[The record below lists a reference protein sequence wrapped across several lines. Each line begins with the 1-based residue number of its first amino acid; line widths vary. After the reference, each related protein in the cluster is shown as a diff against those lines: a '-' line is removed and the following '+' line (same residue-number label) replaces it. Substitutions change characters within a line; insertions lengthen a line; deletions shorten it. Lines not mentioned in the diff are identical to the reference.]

1 MQSHGLFQSQC
12 TRLYQNSIWIRV
24 GVSKLQ
30 PTGQNLAILFLY
42 KLSREYKTPLLLSV
56 AILCYNGKVGVVA
69 MKITSRLKNFTIW
82 PCTEEV
88 CRPGL

>member
-12 TRLYQNSIWIRV
+12 TRFYQNSIWIRV

-30 PTGQNLAILFLY
+30 PTGQNLAYLVFAN

-56 AILCYNGKVGVVA
+56 AILCYNGKV
-69 MKITSRLKNFTIW
+69 
-82 PCTEEV
+82 E
-88 CRPGL
+88 